1 MAQGSTAQRLTAQRS
16 TAQGSTAPRA
26 RDLSRLPK
34 AHLHLHFTG
43 SMRHATLVELAHRDG
58 IVLPDALEEDWPPV
72 LSAADEKGWFRFQR
86 LYDVARSVLRTEDDV
101 RRLVLEA
108 AEDDVRDGGRWL
120 EIQVDPSGYA
130 A

>member
-1 MAQGSTAQRLTAQRS
+1 MTE
-16 TAQGSTAPRA
+16 PR
-26 RDLSRLPK
+26 RDLGPLPK

-43 SMRHATLVELAHRDG
+43 SMRHDTLLELAARDG
-58 IVLPDALEEDWPPV
+58 IVLPESLVSEWPPE

-108 AEDDVRDGGRWL
+108 AEDDVREGGRWL
-120 EIQVDPSGYA
+120 EIPVGPSGA
-130 A
+130 DADRK